1 MRNLALLPTLRSEQ
15 GMSLI
20 EMLVAMLSATVIMI
34 AMIGFL
40 IFTTTQTARVSER
53 VETDRLGRMAM
64 AKITDELHSSCTGF
78 GADAIQGPGTTPES
92 PLESIGPTNLWFISA
107 YGSSSSGLAVEKTVF
122 EHDINW
128 TSTGTNKSGE
138 TVGKLT
144 DYSFESIAG
153 SGPGTT
159 SGAWEFPALKP
170 ANAKKRV
177 LATNVIPLTISGT
190 NTIFQYYELTESGSF
205 IQLTANIPTEAK
217 ENNIV
222 KVAIS
227 FKQAP
232 ASGETKLGRAVSFGD
247 AVVLRLNATQTGES
261 AEDEPCS

>member
-1 MRNLALLPTLRSEQ
+1 MRLFDLLSTLRDEQ
-15 GMSLI
+15 GTSLM
-20 EMLVAMLSATVIMI
+20 ELLVAMLSATVIMI
-34 AMIGFL
+34 AMVGLL
-40 IFTTTQTARVSER
+40 IFTTTQTSRVSER

-64 AKITDELHSSCTGF
+64 ARITDELHSSCTGF
-78 GADAIQGPGTTPES
+78 GADAIQGPSTTPET
-92 PLESIGPTNLWFISA
+92 PLESIGPSNLWFISG
-107 YGSSSSGLAVEKTVF
+107 YGSPTSREAVQKTVY

-128 TSTGTNKSGE
+128 VSTGKSKSGE
-138 TVGKLT
+138 TVGTLT
-144 DYSFESIAG
+144 DYSFQSVAG
-153 SGPGTT
+153 TGPGTT
-159 SGAWEFPALKP
+159 SGQWEFPVLKK
-170 ANAKKRV
+170 ANAKVRV
-177 LATNVIPLTISGT
+177 LATNVIPLSVSGT

-205 IQLTANIPTEAK
+205 VQLTENLPTEAK

-222 KVAIS
+222 KVAIA